1 MLRDM
6 LQIVCEQK
14 AKAKTKFR
22 GAKVGK
28 AEQVTKYFLNHKSE
42 NEIFSQYV
50 NYIICSLDLRNKEAA
65 IRRCTSEQVFLKISQ
80 RSQENTCAGV
90 SF

>member
-1 MLRDM
+1 MR
-6 LQIVCEQK
+6 
-14 AKAKTKFR
+14 AKGKSKNKFR

-42 NEIFSQYV
+42 NEIFSEYV

-65 IRRCTSEQVFLKISQ
+65 IRRCTSE
-80 RSQENTCAGV
+80 
-90 SF
+90 